1 MGNYKTCMSCKQ
13 EPQVFLVINHFW
25 LLAKKPLWKESKVF
39 SKGIKR
45 NTIQKTNHVSCEHQL
60 IDSPSTSWDSKRD
73 VYLTIAC
80 DLSVTQR
87 QKFHTDDVKS
97 VQNRVRSADWS
108 TE

>member
-13 EPQVFLVINHFW
+13 ELQVFLVINHFW
-25 LLAKKPLWKESKVF
+25 LLPKNHYGKNSVLPSKVF

-60 IDSPSTSWDSKRD
+60 TDSPSTSWDSKRD

-80 DLSVTQR
+80 ENIHFFSLRLSDRNSILMT
-87 QKFHTDDVKS
+87 
-97 VQNRVRSADWS
+97 
-108 TE
+108 